1 MKKLRK
7 ILFFVIMCFTLSG
20 CSDILYPQEANLPGY
35 RKIVEY
41 DEQMGLLKTN
51 FPEIYDLYR
60 QGIVTLVGMYVYN
73 DENGKENVHI
83 TYRYITPSTKLYF

>member
-7 ILFFVIMCFTLSG
+7 ILFFMMMCFTLSG

-35 RKIVEY
+35 RKIVKY
-41 DEQMGLLKTN
+41 DEQMELLKTN

-60 QGIVTLVGMYVYN
+60 QGTVMLVDMYVYN
-73 DENGKENVHI
+73 DENGKEQVHI
-83 TYRYITPSTKLYF
+83 TYRYITHYFKEY